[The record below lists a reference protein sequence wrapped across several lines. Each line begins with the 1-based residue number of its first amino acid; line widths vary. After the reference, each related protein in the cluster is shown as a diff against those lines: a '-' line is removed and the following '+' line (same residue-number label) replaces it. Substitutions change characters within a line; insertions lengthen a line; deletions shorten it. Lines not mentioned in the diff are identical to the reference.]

1 MADTVTTNVDDI
13 NKKLAAMSDA
23 MRGQV
28 LETAVRAGALP
39 IEAHAKVIVHKLSGT
54 LSRSIHTGGSGH
66 DGDGYGDIGYG
77 SDHNGQDVIHL
88 LVGTDVEYAIVEEF
102 REGGGHAYMR
112 PAYDAEKETAV
123 QGVAAALREIIR
135 GSL

>member
-39 IEAHAKVIVHKLSGT
+39 IEAHAKVIVHKDTTT
-54 LSRSIHTGGSGH
+54 LARSIHTETQSSGVEATA
-66 DGDGYGDIGYG
+66 
-77 SDHNGQDVIHL
+77 Q
-88 LVGTDVEYAIVEEF
+88 VGTDVEYAIVEEF

-112 PAYDAEKETAV
+112 PAYDAEKETVV
-123 QGVAAALREIIR
+123 QEVAAALREIIR